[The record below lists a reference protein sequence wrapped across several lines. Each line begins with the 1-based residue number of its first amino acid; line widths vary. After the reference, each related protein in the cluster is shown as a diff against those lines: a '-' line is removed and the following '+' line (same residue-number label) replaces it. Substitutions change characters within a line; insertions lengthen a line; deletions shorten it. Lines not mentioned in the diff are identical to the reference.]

1 MSPFWHSV
9 FMQYLFISHFHSH
22 LKFKRNHVAT
32 KESKVLVDRPTFFFF
47 IINVLAK
54 ERKVDSE
61 AKLLILIGWRS
72 KTWSS
77 CSKMIPTLYH
87 ISRLFQVSENLRK
100 QGKFIA
106 FFLICVSLFFCYLKG
121 FLLQIILNTCM
132 NSAYWIL
139 SNCNVK
145 VNWKKT
151 KIRSFQTLTDKS
163 YKKIFWQI
171 KWSTLYYNIYL
182 YFFFILSIW
191 LQKINQ
197 HKVDQWF

>member
-1 MSPFWHSV
+1 M
-9 FMQYLFISHFHSH
+9 
-22 LKFKRNHVAT
+22 
-32 KESKVLVDRPTFFFF
+32 
-47 IINVLAK
+47 
-54 ERKVDSE
+54 DSE

-139 SNCNVK
+139 CNVK
-145 VNWKKT
+145 VNWKKA
-151 KIRSFQTLTDKS
+151 KIRSLQTLTDKP
-163 YKKIFWQI
+163 YKKIFGKLNEVHCI
-171 KWSTLYYNIYL
+171 TIYICI
-182 YFFFILSIW
+182 FFLFY
-191 LQKINQ
+191 QYDCK
-197 HKVDQWF
+197 K